1 LNAQI
6 CKLWENL
13 SAQDYFN
20 FAVLKTNNRCSRGK
34 GTKVKFGNIALRAG
48 MVGNKDP
55 KRPRINEDGSQR
67 PSSGPGSR
75 GGKGEYNKKIKAS
88 KSTE

>member
-1 LNAQI
+1 
-6 CKLWENL
+6 
-13 SAQDYFN
+13 
-20 FAVLKTNNRCSRGK
+20 
-34 GTKVKFGNIALRAG
+34 

-75 GGKGEYNKKIKAS
+75 GGKGGYNKKIKAS